1 MKKTK
6 KINKEINK
14 SVLNFNAV
22 FIEEI
27 DGGYS
32 VSVPSLPG
40 CFSQGD
46 SFEEAVKNIKEA
58 ISLYLEEEPKSLTMS
73 RREFMAPVSV

>member
-1 MKKTK
+1 MKVIRKNN
-6 KINKEINK
+6 KINE

-46 SFEEAVKNIKEA
+46 SFEDAVKNIKEA
-58 ISLYLEEEPKSLTMS
+58 IELYLEEETETLSKP
-73 RREFMAPVSV
+73 RREFMAPVAV

>member
-1 MKKTK
+1 MKTYNA
-6 KINKEINK
+6 ILQKE
-14 SVLNFNAV
+14 
-22 FIEEI
+22 E

-46 SFEEAVKNIKEA
+46 DFENAIKNIQEA
-58 ISLYLEEEPKSLTMS
+58 MELYLENENDKVFKIESKE
-73 RREFMAPVSV
+73 EFMVPVTLKHKYA

>member
-1 MKKTK
+1 ME
-6 KINKEINK
+6 IYNVILQKE
-14 SVLNFNAV
+14 
-22 FIEEI
+22 E

-46 SFEEAVKNIKEA
+46 NFEDAIKNIQEA
-58 ISLYLEEEPKSLTMS
+58 MELYLENENDKAFKIESKE
-73 RREFMAPVSV
+73 EFMVPVTLKHKYA

>member
-1 MKKTK
+1 MKTYNA
-6 KINKEINK
+6 ILQKE
-14 SVLNFNAV
+14 
-22 FIEEI
+22 E

-46 SFEEAVKNIKEA
+46 NFEDAIKNIKEA
-58 ISLYLEEEPKSLTMS
+58 MKFYLL
-73 RREFMAPVSV
+73 

>member
-1 MKKTK
+1 MKKHK
-6 KINKEINK
+6 KIKKDI
-14 SVLNFNAV
+14 LDFNAV
-22 FIEEI
+22 FIEET

-46 SFEEAVKNIKEA
+46 SFEEATKNIKEA
-58 ISLYLEEEPKSLTMS
+58 INLYLEEESEILPRP
-73 RREFMAPVSV
+73 RREFIVPIAV

>member
-1 MKKTK
+1 METYNA
-6 KINKEINK
+6 ILQKE
-14 SVLNFNAV
+14 
-22 FIEEI
+22 E

-46 SFEEAVKNIKEA
+46 DFEDAIKNIQEA
-58 ISLYLEEEPKSLTMS
+58 MELYLENENDKVFKIE
-73 RREFMAPVSV
+73 

>member
-1 MKKTK
+1 METYNA
-6 KINKEINK
+6 ILQKEK
-14 SVLNFNAV
+14 
-22 FIEEI
+22 

-46 SFEEAVKNIKEA
+46 DFEDAIKNIQEA
-58 ISLYLEEEPKSLTMS
+58 MELYLEDENDKVFKIESKE
-73 RREFMAPVSV
+73 EFMVPVTLKHKHKYA